1 MIDLAKRL
9 GIICTAI
16 VLLTGCIRKWT
27 QADRDQF
34 VKGCISSSVKDMT
47 AQKAEAY
54 CNCMLQQ
61 VEKRYPNAADVKYIS
76 QDTAMN
82 RIGKECLPKP

>member
-1 MIDLAKRL
+1 MKKCTWLL
-9 GIICTAI
+9 GTISIAFFLITSCK
-16 VLLTGCIRKWT
+16 RKWT

-34 VKGCISSSVKDMT
+34 LKGCISSSIKDMT
-47 AQKAEAY
+47 AQKAESY

-61 VEKRYPNAADVKYIS
+61 VEKRYPNANDVKYIR

-82 RIGKECLPKP
+82 RIGKDCLPKP